1 MQPFDALTIKAVLQ
15 EAKPL
20 LLNRRVDKLSQL
32 GRDELL
38 LNLRAKAGMI
48 NLFLSAHT
56 AHGRLCLVKLPSSG
70 TQNDKSLN
78 RYLPVQKPG
87 SGNNA
92 GTASNFMQ
100 VLRKHLTGASLVG
113 VEQPTGERVVNFVFS
128 CTDEVGTASHKVL
141 TAEIMGRHSNL
152 IFWDKASEKI
162 LGASHLVT
170 KEMSRQR
177 EVLPGLKYVR
187 PPVPEKTSVF
197 AASKDDFVRQ
207 LEDLDK
213 KLRATKNG
221 ENGSSTTSGAGQ
233 STADSTQS
241 SGAAESLAQATDTTT
256 GAVPSS
262 AAAVTAATTVASS
275 SSNTASSSGNTPR
288 QHGVPVTLEQWL
300 IDTYTGLGR
309 HLAEELVHHS
319 KLPSKLSKETFD
331 VATFKEALWT
341 QFSAIQQLANF
352 KGCMKKDLS
361 RYSVLGWWNDLE
373 DASEW
378 RQYPSVNDMIEE
390 YFRLLE
396 AREQFHQ
403 LRERLRSEI
412 KTETEKIQTRLNAAS
427 EQLGATDNPT
437 DFKKRG
443 DLVLAHVNEI
453 TAGQELLVCDDL
465 YSSAAD
471 VAGQKE
477 QPQAKIE
484 IKLNPNLSPSQNAQ
498 NFYRQFAKHRARQ
511 SAATMARQEATS
523 KLSTLQR
530 QLTALD
536 QAKAT
541 DELRVLRDEL
551 MPRKPENK
559 RVPQPEPQNKK
570 PKQRLLQVNSSDNWV
585 IYVGR
590 NRHENDHLLT
600 RLAQPSDVWLH
611 ILGQGGAHVLIR
623 VPASKQDPPMSTL
636 KEAALIA
643 ARMSKAGHGSK
654 VRVVYTQVRHVK
666 KIAKDKPGLVRYEN
680 EKTIEVDTAQPVP
693 QHLKHIFSHGDS
705 H

>member
-1 MQPFDALTIKAVLQ
+1 MQPFDALTIKAILQ

-70 TQNDKSLN
+70 SQNDKSLS

-87 SGNNA
+87 SSNNA
-92 GTASNFMQ
+92 GAASSFMQ

-207 LEDLDK
+207 LEELDK
-213 KLRATKNG
+213 RLRATKNG
-221 ENGSSTTSGAGQ
+221 EGGASTTNGVSE
-233 STADSTQS
+233 SDEPVESSQS
-241 SGAAESLAQATDTTT
+241 SGAAGSLTPTTDTANATP
-256 GAVPSS
+256 GLG
-262 AAAVTAATTVASS
+262 ATTPA
-275 SSNTASSSGNTPR
+275 ASSSGNTAGSIGNTTR
-288 QHGVPVTLEQWL
+288 QHGAPVTLEQWL

-319 KLPSKLSKETFD
+319 KLPSKLNKETFD
-331 VATFKEALWT
+331 VAEFKEALWA
-341 QFSAIQQLANF
+341 QFSAIQQLTNF
-352 KGCMKKDLS
+352 KGWMKKDLS
-361 RYSVLGWWNDLE
+361 RYSVLGWWNNLE
-373 DASEW
+373 DESEW

-396 AREQFHQ
+396 TREQFHQ

-427 EQLGATDNPT
+427 EQLGATDNPA

-453 TAGQELLVCDDL
+453 TAGQELLICDDL
-465 YSSAAD
+465 YSAPD
-471 VAGQKE
+471 MAGHKD

-680 EKTIEVDTAQPVP
+680 EKTIEIDTAQPVP

>member
-56 AHGRLCLVKLPSSG
+56 AHGRMCLVKLPSSG
-70 TQNDKSLN
+70 TQNDKSLS
-78 RYLPVQKPG
+78 RYIPAQKPG
-87 SGNNA
+87 SGGNNA
-92 GTASNFMQ
+92 AASTFMQ
-100 VLRKHLTGASLVG
+100 VLRKHLTGATLVG
-113 VEQPTGERVVNFVFS
+113 VDQPTGERVVNFVFS
-128 CTDEVGTASHKVL
+128 CTDEVGTVAHKVL

-152 IFWDKASEKI
+152 IFWDKTSEKI

-177 EVLPGLKYVR
+177 EVLPGLKYAR

-197 AASKDDFVRQ
+197 AATKDDFVRQ
-207 LEDLDK
+207 LEELDK
-213 KLRATKNG
+213 KLGATKDGELATGTANG
-221 ENGSSTTSGAGQ
+221 AKEPV
-233 STADSTQS
+233 
-241 SGAAESLAQATDTTT
+241 ESLAEQ
-256 GAVPSS
+256 
-262 AAAVTAATTVASS
+262 TAATEPSGSTMETSAGAPTSAGTVTRTGAGGAAASS
-275 SSNTASSSGNTPR
+275 NPGSPKPHT
-288 QHGVPVTLEQWL
+288 VPATLEQWL
-300 IDTYTGLGR
+300 VDTYTGLGR
-309 HLAEELVHHS
+309 HLAEEIVHHA
-319 KLPSKLSKETFD
+319 KLPSKLNKESFD
-331 VATFKEALWT
+331 VASVKDTLWNEL
-341 QFSAIQQLANF
+341 SAIQQLANF

-361 RYSVLGWWNDLE
+361 RYSVLGWWDDLE
-373 DASEW
+373 DESKW
-378 RQYPSVNDMIEE
+378 RLHPSVNDMIEE

-412 KTETEKIQTRLNAAS
+412 KTETEKIQTRLGAAA
-427 EQLGATDNPT
+427 EQLGATDDPT

-453 TAGQELLVCDDL
+453 SAGQELLVCEDL
-465 YSSAAD
+465 YVPD
-471 VAGQKE
+471 EKGR
-477 QPQAKIE
+477 KIE
-484 IKLNPNLSPSQNAQ
+484 IKLNPNLTPSQNAQ

-511 SAATMARQEATS
+511 GAASMARQEAAT

-530 QLTALD
+530 QLVALD

-559 RVPQPEPQNKK
+559 RIAPPEPQNKK
-570 PKQRLLQVNSSDNWV
+570 PKQRLLQVNSSDNWI

-600 RLAQPSDVWLH
+600 RLAQPSDIWFH
-611 ILGQGGAHVLIR
+611 ILGQGGAHVLVR
-623 VPASKQDPPMSTL
+623 VPASKQDPPQSTI

-693 QHLKHIFSHGDS
+693 QHLKHIFSHGDAR
-705 H
+705 